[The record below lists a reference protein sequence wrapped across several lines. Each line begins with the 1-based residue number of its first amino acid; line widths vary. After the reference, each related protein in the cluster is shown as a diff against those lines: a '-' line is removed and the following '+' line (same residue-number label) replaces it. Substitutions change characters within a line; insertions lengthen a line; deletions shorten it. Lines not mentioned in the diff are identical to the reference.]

1 MLISH
6 LRFQTEKDHTKS
18 TFIIDGKF
26 MCFLLEDGYNR
37 IKVHG
42 ETRITPATRSIEL
55 RTEGGM
61 HEDYLERYGPE
72 LHKGMLWIKDVHNYE
87 YVYIHKGNA
96 PKDTLG
102 CLLTNYAC
110 DTNKSNMSQS
120 EAAYLKIYPIISDAI
135 LRGEEVLIETMDFQ
149 QIM

>member
-18 TFIIDGKF
+18 VFLIDGEF
-26 MCFLLEDGYNR
+26 MCFVLEDGYHR
-37 IKVHG
+37 EKIHG
-42 ETRITPATRSIEL
+42 ETRITPATRTIEL

-61 HEDYLERYGPE
+61 HESELKRYGPE
-72 LHKGMLWIKDVHNYE
+72 FHKGMLHITNVHNYK
-87 YVYIHKGNA
+87 YVYIHPGNA

-102 CLLTNYAC
+102 CLLTGFSV
-110 DTNKSNMSQS
+110 DSGQS
-120 EAAYLKIYPIISDAI
+120 LIGQSRKAYEKIYPIIRDAI
-135 LRGEEVLIETMDFQ
+135 LNEEEVLIETMDFQ